1 MFPKLN
7 KFSKQII
14 RTLWYNLECRMLW
27 KSFKRLKC
35 LGLTS
40 TSVPS
45 EVGAHSCLKN
55 SFQPHYLAHSF
66 VGWSSPPKNTLFKKP
81 ALGNEVEVKRRNF
94 SLLKLVQTKVFYVLF
109 HSILNIYFQKFTI
122 FVCGQWPKYLAG
134 MGEISRGG

>member
-1 MFPKLN
+1 
-7 KFSKQII
+7 
-14 RTLWYNLECRMLW
+14 MLW

-81 ALGNEVEVKRRNF
+81 AYEVVNPK
-94 SLLKLVQTKVFYVLF
+94 LLLHCILATKNNYGIEQKLRA
-109 HSILNIYFQKFTI
+109 H
-122 FVCGQWPKYLAG
+122 
-134 MGEISRGG
+134 